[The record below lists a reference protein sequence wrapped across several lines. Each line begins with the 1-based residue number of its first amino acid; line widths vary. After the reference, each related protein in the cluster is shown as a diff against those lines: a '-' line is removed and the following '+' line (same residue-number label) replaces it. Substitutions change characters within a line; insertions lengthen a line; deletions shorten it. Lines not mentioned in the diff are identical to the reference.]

1 MFLEINDIVF
11 LFVVSEDNIGIFEGL
26 IEEYYVIF
34 FNLYFGRLVILK
46 MYYMVYFLLQ
56 MLR

>member
-11 LFVVSEDNIGIFEGL
+11 LFGVSEDNIGIFEGL

-46 MYYMVYFLLQ
+46 MYYMVYFLL
-56 MLR
+56 